1 MTRTG
6 TVSLLGVALAAVLY
20 VAVNALVNIAAPAG
34 ARVDVTE
41 DSLYTLSEGTH
52 ATLGR
57 IDEPV
62 ELHFF
67 LSERLGREVPFYAS
81 YGRRVRDLLVEI
93 AAASTGRIIVHEH
106 DPEPFSDDEDLAVSL
121 GVQGI
126 PVDRG
131 GELGYFGLA
140 GTNSVDDTEVIPFFQ
155 PEREALLEYDLA
167 RMIHALSNPEPTVI
181 GVMGSLPIMGDMRA
195 GMQGGVL
202 VPWAIGR
209 HLKASFD
216 VVNLPESIDALPSE
230 LGVMMV
236 VHPRAMNERAVYE
249 LEQFLFRGGRAVLF
263 IDPKAE
269 SDPSQGAGG
278 TSTSAGGIQPLFE
291 RWGIRVPEGKLVADR
306 SMALRINAG
315 SAARPVPADYLLW
328 LGVSGE
334 HMASDDPVT
343 SQLPPLNLA
352 SAGHIVRESGS
363 PLTLEPL
370 ISSSRNSSLMD
381 AGEVRGSRPD
391 VLGLLDRFAP
401 DDRMYVMAARL
412 TGDLATAFPNGPPPR
427 MIERTAQEL
436 AANPDPPQLMRSDG
450 PVNIVLV
457 ADSDLLEDRFWLR
470 KQQFFGREVEEEI
483 AGNGDFVINVLGN
496 LAGSDELLGLRSRG
510 VSQRPF
516 ERVREIERR
525 AQRHLQDKERELQDK
540 LEETQGKI
548 AELEGV
554 RTTKDPATGEM
565 KVEVSLTSEQ
575 RVAVEALRSE
585 MLSIRRQLRAVQ
597 RGLRADVERLE
608 SWLQF
613 ANIGLV
619 PIIVSVVAV
628 MLVTMRLVRRRRN
641 WASARERAPS

>member
-52 ATLGR
+52 ATLAG

-93 AAASTGRIIVHEH
+93 AAASAGRIIVHEH

-126 PVDRG
+126 PVDRS

-167 RMIHALSNPEPTVI
+167 QMIHALSNPEPTVI

-216 VVNLPESIDALPSE
+216 VINLPESIDALPSE
-230 LGVMMV
+230 LSVMMV

-278 TSTSAGGIQPLFE
+278 ISTSAGGIQPLFE
-291 RWGIRVPEGKLVADR
+291 RWRIRIPEGQLVADR

-334 HMASDDPVT
+334 HMAPDDPVT
-343 SQLPPLNLA
+343 SQLSALNLA
-352 SAGHIVRESGS
+352 SAGYIVRESGS

-391 VLGLLDRFAP
+391 ILGLLDRFAP
-401 DDRMYVMAARL
+401 DDRTYVMAARL

-436 AANPDPPQLMRSDG
+436 AANPDPPQLMKSDG

-470 KQQFFGREVEEEI
+470 KQQFFGREVEEQI
-483 AGNGDFVINVLGN
+483 AGNAAFVINALGN
-496 LAGSDELLGLRSRG
+496 LAGGDELLGLRSRG

-516 ERVREIERR
+516 ERVRELERQ
-525 AQRHLQDKERELQDK
+525 AQRRLQDKERELQDK
-540 LEETQGKI
+540 LGETQGKI

-554 RTTKDPATGEM
+554 RTTKDPVTGEM

-585 MLSIRRQLRAVQ
+585 MLSIRRELRAVQ

-619 PIIVSVVAV
+619 PIIVSAVAV
-628 MLVTMRLVRRRRN
+628 MLVTVRLVRRRRN
-641 WASARERAPS
+641 YASARERAPS

>member
-52 ATLGR
+52 ATLAR

-93 AAASTGRIIVHEH
+93 AAASAGRIIVHEH